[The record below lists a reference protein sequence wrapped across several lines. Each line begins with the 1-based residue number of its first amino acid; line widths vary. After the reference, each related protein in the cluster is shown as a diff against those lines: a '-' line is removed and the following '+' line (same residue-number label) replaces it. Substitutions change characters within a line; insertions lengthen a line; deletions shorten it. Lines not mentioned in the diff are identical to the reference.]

1 MYGAL
6 FYLCLLSVLPRYLP
20 EEYYQ
25 VLLRYLQPEISADG
39 EKCHKLEIIASI
51 IKQEQRETLVQNI
64 ELAFILRSNRDIKA
78 LAALE
83 VSMRLVQWTTIFR
96 PSSVRFSH

>member
-1 MYGAL
+1 MRSSI
-6 FYLCLLSVLPRYLP
+6 SVSSACCPD
-20 EEYYQ
+20 
-25 VLLRYLQPEISADG
+25 ISLKSTTKSSSDICSRRSQLTG